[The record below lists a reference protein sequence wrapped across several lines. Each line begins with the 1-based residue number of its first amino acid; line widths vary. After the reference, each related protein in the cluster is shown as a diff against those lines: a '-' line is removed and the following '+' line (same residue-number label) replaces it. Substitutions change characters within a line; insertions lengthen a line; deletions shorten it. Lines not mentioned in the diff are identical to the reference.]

1 MPQIK
6 IITSPKTQKAGEQLA
21 HTIQE
26 RYGQAVS
33 VTPPTPPA
41 DTRLYRIL
49 DTLAVLRETE
59 ATLKDQ
65 AARWIAEHPG
75 SIQGTEHLTLE
86 DRIANTQTNR
96 AAIHATLGDGR
107 PMYPPEQFILAGASA
122 ALGGEAQH
130 LGSLIFLKSQHQQTT
145 EAQFREA
152 LNHPEQ
158 STIALGEQIQRRIDN
173 PTVRNIPAP
182 EPDYEPGED

>member
-6 IITSPKTQKAGEQLA
+6 IITSAKTQKAGEQLA

-49 DTLAVLRETE
+49 DTLAVLKETE
-59 ATLKDQ
+59 TTLKAQ
-65 AARWIAEHPG
+65 VEQMIAQHPEWVQG
-75 SIQGTEHLTLE
+75 SEQLSLD

-96 AAIHATLGDGR
+96 EAIHATLGDGR
-107 PMYPPEQFILAGASA
+107 PMYPPEEFILAGASA
-122 ALGGEAQH
+122 AMGGESQH
-130 LGSLIFLKSQHQQTT
+130 LGSMMYLKSQHARTT
-145 EAQFREA
+145 ERQFREA

-158 STIALGEQIQRRIDN
+158 STIALGEQIQRRIDH
-173 PTVRNIPAP
+173 PTVRNIPAS